1 LRRTLKARAGLGRP
15 FLIAVAAVIAGGAV
29 PVVTAQA
36 SPPLPL
42 ELTWEAPPE
51 CPSGDAVRSQVERV
65 VRVRRGRTAPHLIA
79 MARVEQRGGRWF
91 LRLRTERGGV
101 IGQRQLEAATCAPLV
116 GAATLVLGLAFGEG
130 VELSADP
137 LVLDQTSTT
146 SPGTPDE
153 KNGSDAAP
161 ASAAPEKVAPPPP
174 APLPPA
180 PVPDAQGKEND
191 RNDNAPADL
200 VVAGDRGRPLVAWS
214 PSLVW
219 ALSAEGRSS
228 WGPVPGQ
235 AFGFGLGLDLG
246 GRRWFG
252 NLQLGAVPSAEE
264 TLTSSVRIH
273 FAALVGAA
281 SLCGR
286 GAVVRSVTIAG
297 CLGIQG
303 SAVRARSVGSTS
315 DGQATAPL
323 YAALPALRVEV
334 PLFRAVSL
342 QVGAALATS
351 LHRPIFAIDGLGDV
365 YRVPRLAPSASLGL
379 GVRL

>member
-1 LRRTLKARAGLGRP
+1 LRRALKAPAGRGRL
-15 FLIAVAAVIAGGAV
+15 FLIALAAGWAV
-29 PVVTAQA
+29 PVVTAHA

-51 CPSGDAVRSQVERV
+51 CPSGDAVRAQVERV

-137 LVLDQTSTT
+137 LVLDQTSTIA
-146 SPGTPDE
+146 PDPSDQ
-153 KNGSDAAP
+153 KNGSEAAP
-161 ASAAPEKVAPPPP
+161 APAPPEKVAPPPP
-174 APLPPA
+174 TPA
-180 PVPDAQGKEND
+180 PAPAAQGKEND
-191 RNDNAPADL
+191 KNDNAPADL
-200 VVAGDRGRPLVAWS
+200 VVAGGRRRSAAAWS

-219 ALSAEGRSS
+219 AVSAEGRSS

-264 TLTSSVRIH
+264 TLTSGVRVR
-273 FAALVGAA
+273 FAELVGAA
-281 SLCGR
+281 SLCAR
-286 GAVVRSVTIAG
+286 AAVVRSVTIAG

-303 SAVRARSVGSTS
+303 SAVRARSVGSTN
-315 DGQATAPL
+315 DGEATAPL
-323 YAALPALRVEV
+323 YAALPAVRVEV

-342 QVGAALATS
+342 QAGAALATS

-365 YRVPRLAPSASLGL
+365 YRVPRLAPSVSLGL
-379 GVRL
+379 GVRW